1 MIDEIMHSYD
11 SHVFL
16 VKYLSCVFY
25 DLLFLSLVEVD
36 RDSNNLLITF
46 LVMIPHKYDD
56 PDVFKTYTVQYN
68 IFTSINSRFKVMI
81 CVCFLAVFFAFQ
93 RSKYIC
99 FLMHFLFDLQS
110 TC

>member
-16 VKYLSCVFY
+16 VKYLSCAFC
-25 DLLFLSLVEVD
+25 DLLFLSLKVD

-46 LVMIPHKYDD
+46 LVLTPHKYDD

-81 CVCFLAVFFAFQ
+81 CVCSLVAFFVFQ
-93 RSKYIC
+93 QSKYIC
-99 FLMHFLFDLQS
+99 FLMHFLYDLQS
-110 TC
+110 IC